1 MPFTE
6 QDRSRIYY
14 HLGYPDVTNVSSIQ
28 LGFPALSQ
36 PQFLVTSAMDRL
48 NPASVPRVI
57 RILNIMDGI
66 ESQMV
71 KALNR
76 LKAQQLGELKL
87 RNTNEESTEQDLLER
102 EYGRWA
108 QRLADILGVPINP
121 YAMRY
126 GALEGGA
133 GVNVPVRHNV

>member
-14 HLGYPDVTNVSSIQ
+14 HLGYPDITSASSVQ

-36 PQFLVTSAMDRL
+36 PQFLVSYAMDRL
-48 NPASVPRVI
+48 NPASVPRAI
-57 RILNIMDGI
+57 RILNILDGV
-66 ESQMV
+66 EGQMV
-71 KALNR
+71 SALKR
-76 LKAQQLGELKL
+76 LQAQQLGELKL

-102 EYGRWA
+102 EYSRWA

-121 YAMRY
+121 YATRY
-126 GALEGGA
+126 GALEGGGA
-133 GVNVPVRHNV
+133 INTPVVNS